1 MVTVAQ
7 IRMASITIIVI
18 ITINDKITGDT
29 MVIGNSSSRNSDIT
43 MAKEEEDTRIAIV
56 EEN

>member
-1 MVTVAQ
+1 MAQ